1 LNVNNKNNDCWLG
14 NLGRMVN
21 EAVAIFIPLLLAV
34 VTSLSS
40 FLRDSV
46 DLISVAQNQNPSF
59 PFLSI
64 FLPPLGRFPI
74 IHISNIFFL
83 LLGIV
88 IVKDVAIS
96 NSTALFGS
104 LILGIF
110 SLILPFLEIDEYE
123 EILNQNE
130 SRWFHPRSYYYHC
143 MSMSFLALS
152 FFGFVELQL
161 LILDFLVSQGLSIG
175 GTFVWVMNRILEV
188 MLLPSLG
195 LGLFFFY
202 LSIVSLSNEL
212 LQVDP

>member
-1 LNVNNKNNDCWLG
+1 
-14 NLGRMVN
+14 MVD

-59 PFLSI
+59 PFFSV
-64 FLPPLGRFPI
+64 FLPALGRFPI

-88 IVKDVAIS
+88 IVKDVATS
-96 NSTALFGS
+96 NLTALLGS

-110 SLILPFLEIDEYE
+110 SLILPLLEIDEYE
-123 EILNQNE
+123 EILNQ
-130 SRWFHPRSYYYHC
+130 SSSGWFHPRSYYYHC
-143 MSMSFLALS
+143 VSMGFLVLS

-161 LILDFLVSQGLSIG
+161 LILDFLLSQGLSIG
-175 GTFVWVMNRILEV
+175 GTFVWVMNRVLEI
-188 MLLPSLG
+188 MLLPSLS

-202 LSIVSLSNEL
+202 LSMANLSNEL
-212 LQVDP
+212 LQVDL